1 MITRR
6 TPAGRLMTLLLAL
19 LATLA
24 LVAVSCGEDDEEAA
38 PPPPPPAEPAP
49 EPAPEPPPPPE
60 PAPEPPP
67 PPEPAAPAGPEVGK
81 ASPRIAQLHP
91 DAVNAAGWY
100 RNGFA
105 AFEKMAAILDTEPTV
120 LEHISY
126 DQAPQTLRQLA
137 EEGFDIIVPHSSG
150 YEAAVLEVA
159 PDFPETW
166 FIVYSDLSTTNGLPN
181 VAGWAVHWNQVGYM
195 AAAIGC
201 AASDAKNVGM
211 VVSAPIP
218 AYTRWTGGSAQ
229 LSEDSADVLG
239 YGCEFNDV
247 WTGDFLDAAKAKQ
260 AAQALI
266 DGGADVLFDGAD
278 AAGVGAVEA
287 AVQNGVSYVGAVAD
301 QCEQAPDTMI
311 ISVTL
316 NFDIAYEQMGDF
328 YKDGSLEPKVYSM
341 NLTNTGIDLSPFCNH
356 DADVEAA
363 IDTVL
368 TGIASGDIVVDP
380 TREKTP

>member
-24 LVAVSCGEDDEEAA
+24 LVAVSCGEDEEEAA
-38 PPPPPPAEPAP
+38 PPPPA

-105 AFEKMAAILDTEPTV
+105 AFEKMAAILNTEPTV

-166 FIVYSDLSTTNGLPN
+166 FIIYSDLSTTNGLPN

-201 AASDAKNVGM
+201 AASDAKSVGM

-218 AYTRWTGGSAQ
+218 AYTRWTGGSDQ
-229 LSEDSADVLG
+229 LSEDAADVLG
-239 YGCEFNDV
+239 YDCEFNDV

-287 AVQNGVSYVGAVAD
+287 AVQNGVWYVGAVAD
-301 QCEQAPDTMI
+301 QCEQAPDTML

-316 NFDIAYEQMGDF
+316 NFDIAYEQMGEF
-328 YKDGSLEPKVYSM
+328 YSDGSLEPAIYSM
-341 NLTNTGIDLSPFCNH
+341 NLANTGIDLSPPCN
-356 DADVEAA
+356 ANPDVDAA
-363 IDTVL
+363 IDTVID
-368 TGIASGDIVVDP
+368 GVSSGDIVVDP

>member
-24 LVAVSCGEDDEEAA
+24 LVAVSCGEDEEEAA
-38 PPPPPPAEPAP
+38 PPPPPPA

-166 FIVYSDLSTTNGLPN
+166 FIIYSDLSTTNDLPN

-201 AASDAKNVGM
+201 AASDAKSVGM

-218 AYTRWTGGSAQ
+218 AYTRWTGGSDQ
-229 LSEDSADVLG
+229 LSEDAADVLG
-239 YGCEFNDV
+239 YDCEFNDV

-287 AVQNGVSYVGAVAD
+287 AVQNGVWYVGAVAD
-301 QCEQAPDTMI
+301 QCEQAPDTML

-316 NFDIAYEQMGDF
+316 NFDIAYEQMGEF
-328 YKDGSLEPKVYSM
+328 YSDGSLEPAIYSM
-341 NLTNTGIDLSPFCNH
+341 NLANTGIDLSPPCN
-356 DADVEAA
+356 ANPDVDAA
-363 IDTVL
+363 IDAVID
-368 TGIASGDIVVDP
+368 GVSSGDIVVDP

>member
-1 MITRR
+1 
-6 TPAGRLMTLLLAL
+6 MTLLLAL
-19 LATLA
+19 LATLS
-24 LVAVSCGEDDEEAA
+24 LVAVGCGEDEEAA
-38 PPPPPPAEPAP
+38 PAP
-49 EPAPEPPPPPE
+49 EPAPAPAPEPAPPE

-67 PPEPAAPAGPEVGK
+67 PPEPAGPAGPEVGK

-105 AFEKMAAILDTEPTV
+105 AFEKMAAILETEPTV

-166 FIVYSDLSTTNGLPN
+166 FIVYSDLSTTNDLPN

-201 AASDAKNVGM
+201 AASEAKSIGM

-218 AYTRWTGGSAQ
+218 AYTRWTGGSDQ
-229 LSEDSADVLG
+229 LSDDAEDVLG
-239 YGCEFNDV
+239 YDCEFNDV

-278 AAGVGAVEA
+278 AAGAGAVEA
-287 AVQNGVSYVGAVAD
+287 AVQNDVPYVGAVVD
-301 QCEQAPDTMI
+301 QCEQAPDNI
-311 ISVTL
+311 ITSVL
-316 NFDIAYEQMGDF
+316 MNFDIAYEQMGEF

-341 NLTNTGIDLSPFCNH
+341 NLTNTGIDVSPFCNA
-356 DADVEAA
+356 DTDVEAA
-363 IDTVL
+363 IESVL
-368 TGIASGDIVVDP
+368 AGIAAGDIVVDP

>member
-1 MITRR
+1 MINRR
-6 TPAGRLMTLLLAL
+6 TPTGRLLTLLVAL
-19 LATLA
+19 MATLA
-24 LVAVSCGEDDEEAA
+24 LVAVSCGEEQEAA
-38 PPPPPPAEPAP
+38 PPPPPPAEPA
-49 EPAPEPPPPPE
+49 PAPEPPPPPE

-67 PPEPAAPAGPEVGK
+67 APEPAGTEVGK

-105 AFEKMAAILDTEPTV
+105 AFEKMAAILDTEPDV

-137 EEGFDIIVPHSSG
+137 EEGYDIIVPHSSG

-159 PDFPETW
+159 PDFPGTW
-166 FIVYSDLSTTNGLPN
+166 FIIYSDLSTTNDLPN

-201 AASDAKNVGM
+201 AASDAKSIGM

-218 AYTRWTGGSAQ
+218 AYTRWTGGSGQ
-229 LSEDSADVLG
+229 LSDDAADVLG
-239 YGCEFNDV
+239 YDCEFNDV

-278 AAGVGAVEA
+278 AAGAGAVEA
-287 AVQNGVSYVGAVAD
+287 AVQNGVWYVGAVVD
-301 QCEQAPDTMI
+301 QCEQAPDTMLT
-311 ISVTL
+311 SVTL
-316 NFDIAYEQMGDF
+316 NFDIAYEQMGEF
-328 YKDGSLEPKVYSM
+328 YKDGSLEPKIYSM
-341 NLTNTGIDLSPFCNH
+341 NLANTGIDLSPPCNAN
-356 DADVEAA
+356 ADVDAA
-363 IDTVL
+363 IETVL
-368 TGIASGDIVVDP
+368 DGVSSGDIVVDP

>member
-38 PPPPPPAEPAP
+38 PPPPPPA

-166 FIVYSDLSTTNGLPN
+166 FIIYSDLSTTNDLPN

-201 AASDAKNVGM
+201 AASDAKSVGM

-218 AYTRWTGGSAQ
+218 AYTRWTGGSDQ
-229 LSEDSADVLG
+229 LSEDAADVLG
-239 YGCEFNDV
+239 YDCEFNDV

-287 AVQNGVSYVGAVAD
+287 AVQNGVWYVGAVAD
-301 QCEQAPDTMI
+301 QCEQAPDTML

-316 NFDIAYEQMGDF
+316 NFDIAYEQMGEF
-328 YKDGSLEPKVYSM
+328 YSDGSLEPAIYSM
-341 NLTNTGIDLSPFCNH
+341 NLANTGIDLSPPCN
-356 DADVEAA
+356 ANPDVDAA
-363 IDTVL
+363 IDTVID
-368 TGIASGDIVVDP
+368 GVSSGDIVVDP

>member
-6 TPAGRLMTLLLAL
+6 TPAGRLLTLLLAL

-24 LVAVSCGEDDEEAA
+24 LVAVSCAEDEEEAA
-38 PPPPPPAEPAP
+38 PPPPPPA

-67 PPEPAAPAGPEVGK
+67 PEPAAPAGPEVSK

-100 RNGFA
+100 RDGFA
-105 AFEKMAAILDTEPTV
+105 AFEKMAAILDTEPDV

-137 EEGFDIIVPHSSG
+137 EEGYDIIVPHSSG

-159 PDFPETW
+159 PEYPETW
-166 FIVYSDLSTTNGLPN
+166 FIIYSDLSTTNDLPN

-201 AASDAKNVGM
+201 AASDAKSIGM
-211 VVSAPIP
+211 IVSAPIP
-218 AYTRWTGGSAQ
+218 AMTRWTGGSYQ
-229 LSEDSADVLG
+229 FSEDSPDVLG
-239 YGCEFNDV
+239 YDCEFNDV

-266 DGGADVLFDGAD
+266 DGGADVLFDAAD
-278 AAGVGAVEA
+278 AAGAGAVEA
-287 AVQNGVSYVGAVAD
+287 AVQNDVKYVGGVSD
-301 QCEQAPDTMI
+301 QCEQAPGI
-311 ISVTL
+311 IVTSVIM
-316 NFDIAYEQMGDF
+316 NFDVAYEQMGEF
-328 YKDGSLEPKVYSM
+328 YKDGSLEPAIYSM
-341 NLTNTGIDLSPFCNH
+341 NVVNTGIDIASKCNP
-356 DADVEAA
+356 DADVDAA
-363 IDTVL
+363 IDAVIS
-368 TGIASGDIVVDP
+368 GVEAGDIVVDP

>member
-6 TPAGRLMTLLLAL
+6 TPAGRLMTLLLTL

-24 LVAVSCGEDDEEAA
+24 LVAVSCGEDEEEAA
-38 PPPPPPAEPAP
+38 PPPPPPA
-49 EPAPEPPPPPE
+49 E

-67 PPEPAAPAGPEVGK
+67 PPEPAAPAGPEVSK

-105 AFEKMAAILDTEPTV
+105 AFEKMAAILDTEPDV

-137 EEGFDIIVPHSSG
+137 EEGYDIIVPHSSG

-159 PDFPETW
+159 PDYPGTW
-166 FIVYSDLSTTNGLPN
+166 FIIYSDLSTTNDLPN

-201 AASDAKNVGM
+201 AASETNSVGM

-218 AYTRWTGGSAQ
+218 AYTRWTGGSGQ
-229 LSEDSADVLG
+229 FSEDSADVLG
-239 YGCEFNDV
+239 TACEFNDV

-278 AAGVGAVEA
+278 AAGAGAVEA
-287 AVQNGVSYVGAVAD
+287 AVQNGVWYVGAVVD
-301 QCEQAPDTMI
+301 QCEQAPDTMLT
-311 ISVTL
+311 SVTL
-316 NFDIAYEQMGDF
+316 NFDIAYEQMGEF
-328 YKDGSLEPKVYSM
+328 YKDGSLEPAIYSM
-341 NLTNTGIDLSPFCNH
+341 NLANTGIDLSPPCNAN
-356 DADVEAA
+356 ADVAAA
-363 IDTVL
+363 IETVL
-368 TGIASGDIVVDP
+368 DGVSSGDIVVDP

>member
-1 MITRR
+1 
-6 TPAGRLMTLLLAL
+6 MTLLLAL

-24 LVAVSCGEDDEEAA
+24 LVAVSCGEDEEEAA
-38 PPPPPPAEPAP
+38 PPPPPPA

-91 DAVNAAGWY
+91 DAVNAAAWY

-166 FIVYSDLSTTNGLPN
+166 FIIYSDLSTTNDLPN

-201 AASDAKNVGM
+201 AASDVKSVGM

-218 AYTRWTGGSAQ
+218 AYTRWTGGSDQ
-229 LSEDSADVLG
+229 LSEDAADVLG
-239 YGCEFNDV
+239 YDCEFNDV

-287 AVQNGVSYVGAVAD
+287 AVQNGVWYVGAVAD
-301 QCEQAPDTMI
+301 QCEQAPDTML

-316 NFDIAYEQMGDF
+316 NFDIAYEQMGEF
-328 YKDGSLEPKVYSM
+328 YSDGSLEPAIYSM
-341 NLTNTGIDLSPFCNH
+341 NLANTGIDVSPPCNAN
-356 DADVEAA
+356 ADVDAA
-363 IDTVL
+363 IDTVID
-368 TGIASGDIVVDP
+368 GVSSGDIVVDP

>member
-38 PPPPPPAEPAP
+38 PPPPPPA

-166 FIVYSDLSTTNGLPN
+166 FIIYSDLSTTNDLPN

-201 AASDAKNVGM
+201 AASDAKSVGM

-218 AYTRWTGGSAQ
+218 AYTRWTGGSDQ
-229 LSEDSADVLG
+229 LSEDAADVLG
-239 YGCEFNDV
+239 YDCEFNDV

-287 AVQNGVSYVGAVAD
+287 AVQNGVWYVGAVAD
-301 QCEQAPDTMI
+301 QCEQAPDTML

-316 NFDIAYEQMGDF
+316 NFDIAYEQMGEF
-328 YKDGSLEPKVYSM
+328 YSDGSLEPAIYSM
-341 NLTNTGIDLSPFCNH
+341 NLANTGIDLSPPCN
-356 DADVEAA
+356 ANPDVDAA
-363 IDTVL
+363 IDAVID
-368 TGIASGDIVVDP
+368 GVSSGDIVVDP

>member
-1 MITRR
+1 MIIRR

-24 LVAVSCGEDDEEAA
+24 LVAVSCGEDEEEAA
-38 PPPPPPAEPAP
+38 PPPPPPA

-67 PPEPAAPAGPEVGK
+67 AAAPAGPEVSK

-100 RNGFA
+100 RNGYA
-105 AFEKMAAILDTEPTV
+105 AFEKMAAILDTDPDV

-137 EEGFDIIVPHSSG
+137 EEGYDIIVPHSSG

-159 PDFPETW
+159 PDYPGTW
-166 FIVYSDLSTTNGLPN
+166 FIIYSDLSTTNDLPN

-201 AASDAKNVGM
+201 AASDAKSIGM

-218 AYTRWTGGSAQ
+218 AYTRWTGGSGQ
-229 LSEDSADVLG
+229 LSDDAADVLG
-239 YGCEFNDV
+239 YDCEFNDV

-278 AAGVGAVEA
+278 AAGAGAVEA
-287 AVQNGVSYVGAVAD
+287 AVQNGVWYVGAVVD
-301 QCEQAPDTMI
+301 QCEQAPDTMLT
-311 ISVTL
+311 SVIL
-316 NFDIAYEQMGDF
+316 NFDIAYEQMGEF
-328 YKDGSLEPKVYSM
+328 YKDGSLEPAIYSM
-341 NLTNTGIDLSPFCNH
+341 NLANTGIDLSPPCNAN
-356 DADVEAA
+356 ADVAAA
-363 IDTVL
+363 IETVID
-368 TGIASGDIVVDP
+368 GVSSGDIVVDP

>member
-24 LVAVSCGEDDEEAA
+24 LVAVSCGEEEEAAA
-38 PPPPPPAEPAP
+38 PPPPPPAEPAPEPPPPPEPAP

-60 PAPEPPP
+60 PEASEAP
-67 PPEPAAPAGPEVGK
+67 
-81 ASPRIAQLHP
+81 PRIAQLHP

-105 AFEKMAAILDTEPTV
+105 AFEKMAAILGTEPDV

-137 EEGFDIIVPHSSG
+137 EEGYDIIVPHSSG

-159 PDFPETW
+159 PEFPDTW
-166 FIVYSDLSTTNGLPN
+166 FIIYSDLSTTNDLPN

-201 AASDAKNVGM
+201 AASDAKSVGM

-218 AYTRWTGGSAQ
+218 AYTRWTGGSGQ
-229 LSEDSADVLG
+229 FSEDSVDVLG
-239 YGCEFNDV
+239 YDCEFNDV

-278 AAGVGAVEA
+278 AAGAGAVEA
-287 AVQNGVSYVGAVAD
+287 AVQNGVWYVGAVVD
-301 QCEQAPDTMI
+301 QCEQAPDTMLT
-311 ISVTL
+311 SVTL
-316 NFDIAYEQMGDF
+316 NFDIAYEQMGEF
-328 YKDGSLEPKVYSM
+328 YKDGSLEPAIYSM
-341 NLTNTGIDLSPFCNH
+341 NLANSGIDLSPPCNAN
-356 DADVEAA
+356 ADVDAA
-363 IDTVL
+363 IETVID
-368 TGIASGDIVVDP
+368 GVSSGDIVVDP

>member
-1 MITRR
+1 MINRR
-6 TPAGRLMTLLLAL
+6 TPSGRLMTLLLAL
-19 LATLA
+19 IATLA
-24 LVAVSCGEDDEEAA
+24 LVAVSCGEDEEEAAA
-38 PPPPPPAEPAP
+38 PPPPPA

-67 PPEPAAPAGPEVGK
+67 APEPAGTEVGK

-105 AFEKMAAILDTEPTV
+105 AFEKMAAILDTEPDV

-137 EEGFDIIVPHSSG
+137 EEGYDIIVPHSSG

-159 PDFPETW
+159 PDFPGTW
-166 FIVYSDLSTTNGLPN
+166 FIIYSDLSTTNDLPN

-201 AASDAKNVGM
+201 AASESKSIGM

-218 AYTRWTGGSAQ
+218 AYTRWTGGSGQ
-229 LSEDSADVLG
+229 LSDDAADVLG
-239 YGCEFNDV
+239 YDCEFNDV

-278 AAGVGAVEA
+278 AAGAGAVEA
-287 AVQNGVSYVGAVAD
+287 AVQNGVWYVGAVVD
-301 QCEQAPDTMI
+301 QCEQAPDTMLT
-311 ISVTL
+311 SVTL
-316 NFDIAYEQMGDF
+316 NFDIAYEQMGEF
-328 YKDGSLEPKVYSM
+328 YKDGSLEPQIYSM
-341 NLTNTGIDLSPFCNH
+341 NLANTGIDLSPPCNAN
-356 DADVEAA
+356 ADVDAA
-363 IDTVL
+363 IETVL
-368 TGIASGDIVVDP
+368 DGVSSGDIVVDP

>member
-1 MITRR
+1 MINRR
-6 TPAGRLMTLLLAL
+6 TPTGRLLTLLVAL
-19 LATLA
+19 MATLA
-24 LVAVSCGEDDEEAA
+24 LVAVSCGEEEEAA
-38 PPPPPPAEPAP
+38 APPPPPAEPA
-49 EPAPEPPPPPE
+49 PAPEPPPPPE

-67 PPEPAAPAGPEVGK
+67 APEPAGTEVGK

-105 AFEKMAAILDTEPTV
+105 AFEKMAAILDTEPDV

-137 EEGFDIIVPHSSG
+137 EEGYDIIVPHSSG

-159 PDFPETW
+159 PDFPGTW
-166 FIVYSDLSTTNGLPN
+166 FIIYSDLSTTNDLPN

-201 AASDAKNVGM
+201 AASDAKSIGM

-218 AYTRWTGGSAQ
+218 AYTRWTGGSGQ
-229 LSEDSADVLG
+229 LSDDAADVLG
-239 YGCEFNDV
+239 YDCEFNDV

-278 AAGVGAVEA
+278 AAGAGAVEA
-287 AVQNGVSYVGAVAD
+287 AVQNGVWYVGAVVD
-301 QCEQAPDTMI
+301 QCEQAPDTMLT
-311 ISVTL
+311 SVTL
-316 NFDIAYEQMGDF
+316 NFDIAYEQMGEF
-328 YKDGSLEPKVYSM
+328 YKDGSLEPKIYSM
-341 NLTNTGIDLSPFCNH
+341 NLANTGIDLSPPCNAN
-356 DADVEAA
+356 ADVDAA
-363 IDTVL
+363 IETVL
-368 TGIASGDIVVDP
+368 DGVSSGDIVVDP

>member
-49 EPAPEPPPPPE
+49 EPPPPPE

-91 DAVNAAGWY
+91 DAVNAAAWY

-166 FIVYSDLSTTNGLPN
+166 FIIYSDLSTTNDLPN

-201 AASDAKNVGM
+201 AASDAKSVGM

-218 AYTRWTGGSAQ
+218 AYTRWTGGSDQ
-229 LSEDSADVLG
+229 LSEDAADVLG
-239 YGCEFNDV
+239 YDCEFNDV

-287 AVQNGVSYVGAVAD
+287 AVQNGVWYVGAVAD
-301 QCEQAPDTMI
+301 QCEQAPDTML

-316 NFDIAYEQMGDF
+316 NFDIAYEQMGEF
-328 YKDGSLEPKVYSM
+328 YSDGSLEPAIYSM
-341 NLTNTGIDLSPFCNH
+341 NLANTGIDLSPPCN
-356 DADVEAA
+356 ANPDVDAA
-363 IDTVL
+363 IDAVID
-368 TGIASGDIVVDP
+368 GVSSGDIVVDP

>member
-24 LVAVSCGEDDEEAA
+24 LVAVSCGEDEEEAA
-38 PPPPPPAEPAP
+38 PPPPPPA

-91 DAVNAAGWY
+91 DAVNAAAWY

-166 FIVYSDLSTTNGLPN
+166 FIIYSDLSTTNDLPN

-201 AASDAKNVGM
+201 AASDVKSVGM

-218 AYTRWTGGSAQ
+218 AYTRWTGGSDQ
-229 LSEDSADVLG
+229 LSEDAADVLG
-239 YGCEFNDV
+239 YDCEFNDV

-287 AVQNGVSYVGAVAD
+287 AVQNGVWYVGAVAD
-301 QCEQAPDTMI
+301 QCEQAPDTML

-316 NFDIAYEQMGDF
+316 NFDIAYEQMGEF
-328 YKDGSLEPKVYSM
+328 YSDGSLEPAIYSM
-341 NLTNTGIDLSPFCNH
+341 NLANTGIDVSPPCNAN
-356 DADVEAA
+356 ADVDAA
-363 IDTVL
+363 IDTVID
-368 TGIASGDIVVDP
+368 GVSSGDIVVDP

>member
-38 PPPPPPAEPAP
+38 PPPPPPA

-159 PDFPETW
+159 PDYPDTW
-166 FIVYSDLSTTNGLPN
+166 FIIYSDLSTTNDLPN

-201 AASDAKNVGM
+201 AASDAKSVGM

-218 AYTRWTGGSAQ
+218 AYTRWTGGSDQ
-229 LSEDSADVLG
+229 LSEDAADVLG
-239 YGCEFNDV
+239 YDCEFNDV

-287 AVQNGVSYVGAVAD
+287 AVQNGVWYVGAVAD
-301 QCEQAPDTMI
+301 QCEQAPDTML

-316 NFDIAYEQMGDF
+316 NFDIAYEQMGEF
-328 YKDGSLEPKVYSM
+328 YSDGSLEPAIYSM
-341 NLTNTGIDLSPFCNH
+341 NLANTGIDLSPPCN
-356 DADVEAA
+356 ANPDVDAA
-363 IDTVL
+363 IDTVID
-368 TGIASGDIVVDP
+368 GVSSGDIVVDP

>member
-1 MITRR
+1 MINRR
-6 TPAGRLMTLLLAL
+6 TPSGRLMTLLLAL
-19 LATLA
+19 IATLA
-24 LVAVSCGEDDEEAA
+24 LVAVSCGEDEEEAA
-38 PPPPPPAEPAP
+38 PPPPPPA

-67 PPEPAAPAGPEVGK
+67 PPEPAGTEVGK

-105 AFEKMAAILDTEPTV
+105 AFEKMAAILDTEPDV

-137 EEGFDIIVPHSSG
+137 EEGYDIIVPHSSG

-159 PDFPETW
+159 PDFPGTW
-166 FIVYSDLSTTNGLPN
+166 FIIYSDLSTTNDLPN

-201 AASDAKNVGM
+201 AASESKSIGM

-218 AYTRWTGGSAQ
+218 AYTRWTGGSGQ
-229 LSEDSADVLG
+229 LSDDAADVLG
-239 YGCEFNDV
+239 YDCEFNDV

-278 AAGVGAVEA
+278 AAGAGAVEA
-287 AVQNGVSYVGAVAD
+287 AVQNGVWYVGAVVD
-301 QCEQAPDTMI
+301 QCEQAPDTMLT
-311 ISVTL
+311 SVTL
-316 NFDIAYEQMGDF
+316 NFDIAYEQMGEF
-328 YKDGSLEPKVYSM
+328 YKDGSLEPQIYSM
-341 NLTNTGIDLSPFCNH
+341 NLANTGIDLSPPCNAN
-356 DADVEAA
+356 ADVDAA
-363 IDTVL
+363 IETVL
-368 TGIASGDIVVDP
+368 DGVSSGDIVVDP

>member
-24 LVAVSCGEDDEEAA
+24 LVAVSCGEDEEEAA
-38 PPPPPPAEPAP
+38 PPPPAEPAP

-166 FIVYSDLSTTNGLPN
+166 FIIYSDLSTTNDLPN

-201 AASDAKNVGM
+201 AASDAKSVGM

-218 AYTRWTGGSAQ
+218 AYTRWTGGSDQ
-229 LSEDSADVLG
+229 LSEDAADVLG
-239 YGCEFNDV
+239 YDCEFNDV

-287 AVQNGVSYVGAVAD
+287 AVQNGVWYVGAVAD
-301 QCEQAPDTMI
+301 QCEQAPDTML

-316 NFDIAYEQMGDF
+316 NFDIAYEQMGEF
-328 YKDGSLEPKVYSM
+328 YSDGSLEPAIYSM
-341 NLTNTGIDLSPFCNH
+341 NLANTGIDLSPPCN
-356 DADVEAA
+356 ANPDVDAA
-363 IDTVL
+363 IDTVID
-368 TGIASGDIVVDP
+368 GVSSGDIVVDP

>member
-24 LVAVSCGEDDEEAA
+24 LVAVSCGEDEEEAA
-38 PPPPPPAEPAP
+38 PPPPPPA

-105 AFEKMAAILDTEPTV
+105 AFEKMAAILNTEPTV

-166 FIVYSDLSTTNGLPN
+166 FIIYSDLSTTNGLPN

-201 AASDAKNVGM
+201 AASDAKSVGM

-218 AYTRWTGGSAQ
+218 AYTRWTGGSDQ
-229 LSEDSADVLG
+229 LSEDAADVLG
-239 YGCEFNDV
+239 YDCEFNDV

-287 AVQNGVSYVGAVAD
+287 AVQNGVWYVGAVAD
-301 QCEQAPDTMI
+301 QCEQAPDTML

-316 NFDIAYEQMGDF
+316 NFDIAYEQMGEF
-328 YKDGSLEPKVYSM
+328 YSDGSLEPAIYSM
-341 NLTNTGIDLSPFCNH
+341 NLANTGIDLSPPCN
-356 DADVEAA
+356 ANPDVDAA
-363 IDTVL
+363 IDTVID
-368 TGIASGDIVVDP
+368 GVSSGDIVVDP

>member
-24 LVAVSCGEDDEEAA
+24 LVAVSCGEDEEEAA
-38 PPPPPPAEPAP
+38 PPPPPPA

-67 PPEPAAPAGPEVGK
+67 PPEPAAPAGPEVSK

-91 DAVNAAGWY
+91 DAVNAAAWY

-166 FIVYSDLSTTNGLPN
+166 FIIYSDLSTTNDLPN

-201 AASDAKNVGM
+201 AASDVKSVGM

-218 AYTRWTGGSAQ
+218 AYTRWTGGSDQ
-229 LSEDSADVLG
+229 LSEDAADVLG
-239 YGCEFNDV
+239 YDCEFNDV

-287 AVQNGVSYVGAVAD
+287 AVQNGVWYVGAVAD
-301 QCEQAPDTMI
+301 QCEQAPDTML

-316 NFDIAYEQMGDF
+316 NFDIAYEQMGEF
-328 YKDGSLEPKVYSM
+328 YSDGSLEPAIYSM
-341 NLTNTGIDLSPFCNH
+341 NLANTGIDLSPPCN
-356 DADVEAA
+356 ANPDVDAA
-363 IDTVL
+363 IDTVID
-368 TGIASGDIVVDP
+368 GVSSGDIVVDP

>member
-24 LVAVSCGEDDEEAA
+24 LVAVSCGDDEE
-38 PPPPPPAEPAP
+38 E
-49 EPAPEPPPPPE
+49 
-60 PAPEPPP
+60 
-67 PPEPAAPAGPEVGK
+67 GTQVGK
-81 ASPRIAQLHP
+81 DSPRIAQLHP

-100 RNGFA
+100 RDGFA
-105 AFEKMAAILDTEPTV
+105 AFEKMAAILDSEPDV

-137 EEGFDIIVPHSSG
+137 EDGYDIIVPHSSG

-159 PDFPETW
+159 PEYPGTW
-166 FIVYSDLSTTNGLPN
+166 FIIYSDLSTTNDLPN

-201 AASDAKNVGM
+201 AASDAKSIGM
-211 VVSAPIP
+211 IVSAPIP
-218 AYTRWTGGSAQ
+218 AMTRWTGGSYQ
-229 LSEDSADVLG
+229 FSEDSSDVLG
-239 YGCEFNDV
+239 YPCEFNDV

-266 DGGADVLFDGAD
+266 DGGADVLFDAAD
-278 AAGVGAVEA
+278 AAGAGAVEA
-287 AVQNGVSYVGAVAD
+287 AVQNDVKYVGGVSD
-301 QCEQAPDTMI
+301 QCEQAPGI
-311 ISVTL
+311 IITSVIM
-316 NFDIAYEQMGDF
+316 NFDVAYEQMGEF
-328 YKDGSLEPKVYSM
+328 YKDGSLEPAIYSM
-341 NLTNTGIDLSPFCNH
+341 NVVNTGIDIASKCNP
-356 DADVEAA
+356 DSDVDAA
-363 IDTVL
+363 IDAVIS
-368 TGIASGDIVVDP
+368 GVEAGDIVVDP

>member
-1 MITRR
+1 MINRR
-6 TPAGRLMTLLLAL
+6 TPSGRLMTLLLAL
-19 LATLA
+19 IATLA
-24 LVAVSCGEDDEEAA
+24 LVAVSCGEDEEEAA
-38 PPPPPPAEPAP
+38 PPPPPPA

-67 PPEPAAPAGPEVGK
+67 PPEPAGTEVGK

-105 AFEKMAAILDTEPTV
+105 AFEKMAAILDTEPDV

-137 EEGFDIIVPHSSG
+137 EEGYDIIVPHSSG

-159 PDFPETW
+159 PDFPGTW
-166 FIVYSDLSTTNGLPN
+166 FIIYSDLSTTNDLPN

-201 AASDAKNVGM
+201 AASESKSIGM

-218 AYTRWTGGSAQ
+218 AYTRWTGGSGQ
-229 LSEDSADVLG
+229 LSDDAADVLG
-239 YGCEFNDV
+239 YDCEFNDV

-278 AAGVGAVEA
+278 AAGAGAVEA
-287 AVQNGVSYVGAVAD
+287 AVQNGVWYVGAVVD
-301 QCEQAPDTMI
+301 QCEQAPDTMLT
-311 ISVTL
+311 SVTL
-316 NFDIAYEQMGDF
+316 NFDIAYEQMGEF
-328 YKDGSLEPKVYSM
+328 YKDGSLEPQIYSM
-341 NLTNTGIDLSPFCNH
+341 NLANTGIDLSPPCNAN
-356 DADVEAA
+356 ADVDAA

-368 TGIASGDIVVDP
+368 DGVSSGDIVVDP